1 MGFYRGGGALKA
13 PPYSMSIPEAPC
25 CRVKE
30 KSIIKYIYCRV
41 SLYLL
46 GLLYTFLA
54 VFMVADIFMC
64 AIDSITTATKKVK
77 ITNESGVMEV
87 IFVFSTINVFS
98 LSVCV

>member
-1 MGFYRGGGALKA
+1 MITVKINNVPEKFLSYNDFNPFSLK
-13 PPYSMSIPEAPC
+13 I
-25 CRVKE
+25 
-30 KSIIKYIYCRV
+30 KSIIKYKHCRV

-87 IFVFSTINVFS
+87 ILVFFNYKCF
-98 LSVCV
+98 